1 MAIIQLAT
9 KPLALICLVFA
20 LAGNAWAQGPSA
32 GSGQAYPAKPVRYL
46 VAFSAGSG
54 ADTLG
59 RIVAAGLAQPFGQQV
74 VVENR
79 TGAAGNIAAD
89 YAAKSPPDGYL
100 LFQASLTHAVNATLY
115 KSLTYDLMRDFS
127 PVTQLASSPNVV
139 VVHPSLPVQKVSD
152 LVKLA
157 KAKPGEINYASAGV
171 GTATFLAAEMFKFAA
186 GVNMMH
192 VPYRGGG
199 EAIIAVMTGEA
210 SLQFGPLASWAPH
223 LKAGRGR
230 AIAITSS
237 RRSPAMPELPT
248 VAESGYPGYASG
260 NWYGLLV
267 PSRTPVETVT
277 AAHAATVAA
286 LKSPA
291 INQRLTALGYLVVG
305 DRPGEFAAHI
315 RSEIGKLGKVIRELG
330 LSAN

>member
-1 MAIIQLAT
+1 MAMM
-9 KPLALICLVFA
+9 LALVPA
-20 LAGNAWAQGPSA
+20 APAAA
-32 GSGQAYPAKPVRYL
+32 QAYPSKPVRYL

-59 RIVAAGLAQPFGQQV
+59 RIVAAGLAQTLGQQV

-89 YAAKSPPDGYL
+89 YAAKSQPDGYL

-115 KSLTYDLMRDFS
+115 KSLTYDLVRDFAA
-127 PVTQLASSPNVV
+127 VTLLASSPNVV
-139 VVHPSLPVQKVSD
+139 VVHPSLPVKTIAD
-152 LVKLA
+152 LVRLA
-157 KAKPGEINYASAGV
+157 RSRPGEIHYSSAGV
-171 GTATFLAAEMFKFAA
+171 GSATFLAAEMFKSAA
-186 GVNMMH
+186 RINVVH

-210 SLQFGPLASWAPH
+210 PLQFGPIASWAPH
-223 LKAGRGR
+223 LKSGRGR
-230 AIAITSS
+230 AVAITSG
-237 RRSPAMPELPT
+237 RRVSIAPELPT
-248 VAESGYPGYASG
+248 VAESGYPGYTSG

-267 PSRTPVETVT
+267 PAKTPHETLS

-286 LKSPA
+286 LKSPVF
-291 INQRLTALGYLVVG
+291 NKRLTDLGYVVVG

-315 RSEIGKLGKVIRELG
+315 RAEIAKLGKVIRVLG
-330 LSAN
+330 LTAN

>member
-1 MAIIQLAT
+1 MTKSRGCTLLA
-9 KPLALICLVFA
+9 VFTTLSCMFA
-20 LAGNAWAQGPSA
+20 PAGNAQT
-32 GSGQAYPAKPVRYL
+32 YPAKPVRYL

-59 RIVAAGLAQPFGQQV
+59 RLVAAGLTETIGQQV

-79 TGAAGNIAAD
+79 TGAAGNIAAEM
-89 YAAKSPPDGYL
+89 AAKSPPDGYL
-100 LFQASLTHAVNATLY
+100 VFQGSLTHAVNATLY
-115 KSLTYDLMRDFS
+115 RKLPYDLLRDFA

-139 VVHPSLPVQKVSD
+139 AVHPSLPAKSIGD

-157 KAKPGEINYASAGV
+157 RAKPGEINYASAGV
-171 GTATFLAAEMFKFAA
+171 GSATFLAAEMFKAA
-186 GVNMMH
+186 AKIDMMH

-210 SLQFGPLASWAPH
+210 SLQFGPIASWAPH

-230 AIAITSS
+230 ALAITSS
-237 RRSPAMPELPT
+237 RRLPTMPDLPT
-248 VAESGYPGYASG
+248 VAESGYPDYASG

-267 PSRTPVETVT
+267 PVKTPRDVVS
-277 AAHAATVAA
+277 AIHAATVSA
-286 LKSPA
+286 LNAPA
-291 INQRLTALGYLVVG
+291 LNKRLSDLGYLVIG
-305 DRPGEFAAHI
+305 DRPDAFAAQI
-315 RSEIGKLGKVIRELG
+315 RSEVEKLGKVIKALN

>member
-1 MAIIQLAT
+1 MIQKFIVATILAT
-9 KPLALICLVFA
+9 VLPLP
-20 LAGNAWAQGPSA
+20 AWAPG
-32 GSGQAYPAKPVRYL
+32 YPAKPVRYL

-59 RIVAAGLAQPFGQQV
+59 RIVAAGLAPAFGQQV

-79 TGAAGNIAAD
+79 TGATGNIAAD

-115 KSLTYDLMRDFS
+115 KSLTYDLVRDFA

-139 VVHPSLPVQKVSD
+139 VVHPSLPVRTVSD

-171 GTATFLAAEMFKFAA
+171 GSATFLAAEMFKSAA
-186 GVNMMH
+186 GINLMH

-199 EAIIAVMTGEA
+199 EAIVAVMTGEA
-210 SLQFGPLASWAPH
+210 SLQFGPVASWAP
-223 LKAGRGR
+223 LLAAGRGR
-230 AIAITSS
+230 AIAITSN
-237 RRSPAMPELPT
+237 RRIPTMPELPT

-267 PSRTPVETVT
+267 PAKTPREIISAART
-277 AAHAATVAA
+277 ATVSA
-286 LKSPA
+286 LNNPA
-291 INQRLTALGYLVVG
+291 VNKRLTDLGYLVIG
-305 DRPGEFAAHI
+305 DQPGEFGAHI
-315 RSEIGKLGKVIRELG
+315 RSEIEKLGKVIRELG
-330 LSAN
+330 LTVD

>member
-1 MAIIQLAT
+1 MTKSRGCALLAAFT
-9 KPLALICLVFA
+9 TLSCLFA
-20 LAGNAWAQGPSA
+20 LAGNAQT
-32 GSGQAYPAKPVRYL
+32 YPAKPVRYL

-59 RIVAAGLAQPFGQQV
+59 RLVAAGLTETIGQQV

-79 TGAAGNIAAD
+79 TGAAGNIAAEM
-89 YAAKSPPDGYL
+89 AAKSAPDGYL
-100 LFQASLTHAVNATLY
+100 VFQGSLTHAVNATLY
-115 KSLTYDLMRDFS
+115 RKLPYDILRDFA

-139 VVHPSLPVQKVSD
+139 AVHPSLPARSIGD

-157 KAKPGEINYASAGV
+157 RAKPGEINYASAGV
-171 GTATFLAAEMFKFAA
+171 GSATFLAAEMFKAAA
-186 GVNMMH
+186 GIDMMH

-210 SLQFGPLASWAPH
+210 SLQFGPIASWEPH

-230 AIAITSS
+230 ALAITSS
-237 RRSPAMPELPT
+237 RRLSTMPNLPT
-248 VAESGYPGYASG
+248 VAESGYPDYASG
-260 NWYGLLV
+260 NWYGLLLPV
-267 PSRTPVETVT
+267 KTPPEVVS
-277 AAHAATVAA
+277 AIHRATVAA

-291 INQRLTALGYLVVG
+291 LNKRLTDLGYLVIG
-305 DRPGEFAAHI
+305 DRPDAFAAHI
-315 RSEIGKLGKVIRELG
+315 RSEVEKLGKVIKALN

>member
-1 MAIIQLAT
+1 MTRSRGCALLAAFT
-9 KPLALICLVFA
+9 TLSCLFA
-20 LAGNAWAQGPSA
+20 LAGNAQT
-32 GSGQAYPAKPVRYL
+32 YPAKPVRYL

-59 RIVAAGLAQPFGQQV
+59 RLVAAGLTETIGQQV

-79 TGAAGNIAAD
+79 TGAAGNIAAEM
-89 YAAKSPPDGYL
+89 AAKSAPDGYL
-100 LFQASLTHAVNATLY
+100 VFQGSLTHAVNATLY
-115 KSLTYDLMRDFS
+115 RKLPYDILRDFA

-139 VVHPSLPVQKVSD
+139 AVHPSLPARSIGD

-157 KAKPGEINYASAGV
+157 RAKPGEINYASAGV
-171 GTATFLAAEMFKFAA
+171 GSATFLAAEMFKAAA
-186 GVNMMH
+186 GIDMMH

-210 SLQFGPLASWAPH
+210 SLQFGPIASWEPH

-230 AIAITSS
+230 ALAITSS
-237 RRSPAMPELPT
+237 RRLSTMPNLPT
-248 VAESGYPGYASG
+248 VAESGYPDYASG
-260 NWYGLLV
+260 NWYGLLLPV
-267 PSRTPVETVT
+267 KTPPEVVSAIHT
-277 AAHAATVAA
+277 ATVAA

-291 INQRLTALGYLVVG
+291 LNKRLTDLGYLVIG
-305 DRPGEFAAHI
+305 DRPDAFAAHI
-315 RSEIGKLGKVIRELG
+315 RSEVEKLGKVIKALN